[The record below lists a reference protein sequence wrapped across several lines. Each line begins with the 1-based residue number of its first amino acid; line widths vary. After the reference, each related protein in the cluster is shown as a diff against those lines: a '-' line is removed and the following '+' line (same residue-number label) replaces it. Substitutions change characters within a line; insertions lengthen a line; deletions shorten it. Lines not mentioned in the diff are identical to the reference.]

1 MKKIVFL
8 IAFIGLSFAVTSQQ
22 TITATITHDALQRE
36 YILYVPANYTGIFM
50 VMEVMQRSKCGT
62 EIFGQLQIQLISL
75 LCTPTEC

>member
-36 YILYVPANYTGIFM
+36 YILYVPANYTGSAA
-50 VMEVMQRSKCGT
+50 V
-62 EIFGQLQIQLISL
+62 
-75 LCTPTEC
+75 P